1 MIMLE
6 AGREPY
12 ARELLRFKGPR
23 KRVKGSLKSK
33 KGDKLSTSSS
43 SS

>member
-6 AGREPY
+6 AGGWPY
-12 ARELLRFKGPR
+12 PRGLLRFKGPPR

-33 KGDKLSTSSS
+33 KGDKLSTSS
-43 SS
+43 